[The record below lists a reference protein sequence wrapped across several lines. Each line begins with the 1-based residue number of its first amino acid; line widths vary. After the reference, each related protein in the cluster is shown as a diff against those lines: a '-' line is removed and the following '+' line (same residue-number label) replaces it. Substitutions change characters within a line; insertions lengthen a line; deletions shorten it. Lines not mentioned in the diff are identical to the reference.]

1 MNNISQYEKIPF
13 EKHSFPV
20 RILFQEAHTGEL
32 VAHWHENIE
41 MLFLTSGS
49 CRMTCASNSFN
60 PKKGDL
66 VFINNSE
73 LHFYH
78 NAADLKYMCVILN
91 PKMFADT
98 DSDNIYI
105 QNFIQS
111 DKYVEDVFFEMAQEF
126 QEKKKGYNVAIKGL
140 TYKLMTYLL
149 RHYQRNYEPS
159 SVTNEITAKRI
170 NEIIEYISLHY
181 ADTLT
186 SAELSKK
193 WFLSESYF
201 CRFFKKATGQPPTEY
216 INRIRVDKAAVL
228 LKKTN
233 ESITK
238 ISSKVGFDDVNYFSR
253 TFKKFMNISP
263 SEYKKSDTPETN
275 NGL

>member
-20 RILFQEAHTGEL
+20 RILFQKARTGEL

-49 CRMTCASNSFN
+49 CHMTCASNSFN

-78 NAADLKYMCVILN
+78 NATDLRYMCVILN

-111 DKYVEDVFFEMAQEF
+111 DKYVEDVFSEMAKEF
-126 QEKKKGYNVAIKGL
+126 REKKDGYNVAIKGL

-149 RHYQRNYEPS
+149 RNYQRNYEPS
-159 SVTNEITAKRI
+159 SVANEIMAKRI

-263 SEYKKSDTPETN
+263 SEYKKSGAKKDE
-275 NGL
+275 

>member
-20 RILFQEAHTGEL
+20 RILFQKARTGEL

-49 CRMTCASNSFN
+49 CHMTCASNSF
-60 PKKGDL
+60 
-66 VFINNSE
+66 
-73 LHFYH
+73 
-78 NAADLKYMCVILN
+78 N

-111 DKYVEDVFFEMAQEF
+111 DKYVEDVFSEMAKEF
-126 QEKKKGYNVAIKGL
+126 REKKDGYNVAIKGL

-149 RHYQRNYEPS
+149 RNYQRNYEPS
-159 SVTNEITAKRI
+159 SVANEIMAKRI

-263 SEYKKSDTPETN
+263 SEYKKSGAKKDE
-275 NGL
+275 